1 MLSFRVPLGL
11 SGVLLAALMVASPA
25 NGSIVQALDL
35 SELVAQS
42 DRIVVGRVVL
52 SEAFQRRDGT
62 IATWYRI
69 EVERE
74 LRTDAP
80 TRDEEPE
87 VIIQVMGG
95 RIGELGMRVEG
106 EANFSVGER
115 AVIFMKEGN
124 QLAFRPVG
132 MAQGVMRIR
141 MEDGDENVVQSREG
155 LMLVRRGPDGLLKRS
170 PGALPGKER
179 LRIFLDR
186 VSTIVREQAGA
197 KHE

>member
-1 MLSFRVPLGL
+1 M
-11 SGVLLAALMVASPA
+11 GVLFAALIIASPA
-25 NGSIVQALDL
+25 NGSIVQALSL

-52 SEAFQRRDGT
+52 AEAFQRHDGT

-87 VIIQVMGG
+87 VIVQVMGG
-95 RIGELGMRVEG
+95 VIGDLGMRVEG
-106 EANFSVGER
+106 EPSFSEGER
-115 AVIFMKEGN
+115 AVIFMKEGS

-141 MEDGDENVVQSREG
+141 LEDGDESVVQSREG
-155 LMLVRRGPDGLLKRS
+155 LLLVRRGTDGQLKQS
-170 PGALPGKER
+170 PGALPRKER
-179 LRIFLDR
+179 LRIFLER
-186 VSTIVREQAGA
+186 VNTIVREQAGA
-197 KHE
+197 TDE

>member
-1 MLSFRVPLGL
+1 MLRFRVLLGL
-11 SGVLLAALMVASPA
+11 SGALLVALMTASSA
-25 NGSIVQALDL
+25 HGSIVQALDL

-74 LRTDAP
+74 LRSDAP
-80 TRDEEPE
+80 TRDQEPE
-87 VIIQVMGG
+87 VIVQVLGG
-95 RIGELGMRVEG
+95 QVGNLGMRVEG
-106 EANFSVGER
+106 EPRFTVGER
-115 AVIFMKEGN
+115 AVIFMEGDR

-141 MEDGDENVVQSREG
+141 MEAGDETVFQSRQG
-155 LMLVRRGPDGLLKRS
+155 LLLVRRGPDGLLKQS
-170 PGALPGKER
+170 PGALPQKER
-179 LRIFLDR
+179 LEAFLER
-186 VSTIVREQAGA
+186 VRTIVREQAGA
-197 KHE
+197 AGE

>member
-1 MLSFRVPLGL
+1 MLRFRVLLGL
-11 SGVLLAALMVASPA
+11 SGALLVALITASSA
-25 NGSIVQALDL
+25 HGSIVQALDL

-74 LRTDAP
+74 LRSDAP
-80 TRDEEPE
+80 TRDQEPE
-87 VIIQVMGG
+87 VIVQVLGG
-95 RIGELGMRVEG
+95 QVGNLGMRVEG
-106 EANFSVGER
+106 EPRFTVGER
-115 AVIFMKEGN
+115 AVIFMREGN
-124 QLAFRPVG
+124 ELAFQPVG

-141 MEDGDENVVQSREG
+141 TEAGDETVRQSREG
-155 LMLVRRGPDGLLKRS
+155 LFLVRRGPDGLLKRS
-170 PGALPGKER
+170 AGALPQRER
-179 LRIFLDR
+179 LKTFLER

-197 KHE
+197 ADE